1 MYICHKAFLLILYM
15 GEPKLTAENTELK
28 TSEEKGKTTSEKVDK
43 TLTEELIIG
52 ICSPIGSSK
61 DEVIES
67 IKNNLLNIYKYE
79 SVEVIKLSSFI
90 KDHDIARSSTKAG
103 QTNAFTDLMNKIE
116 GGNYIRENHS
126 WACLVEKAIMR
137 IYEERVK
144 DLPDQKKKDDLK
156 SKRVCYIIDSLK
168 NKEELQ
174 VLQKVYRDIFYCF
187 SVFSSKHEREVNL
200 RGKGLSE
207 PEINKVIST
216 DDYENNKSGQNVR
229 NTFTEADFFI
239 RVSQHNKNSIDEKIK
254 RYLHLIFESDIIT
267 PRQDEIAMYEAK
279 SAAGNSACLSRQVG
293 AAITNKKG
301 EVISRGWNDVPKFG
315 GNLYYEGASVDERCK
330 LHNECKNETTKNTIT
345 SDIIDSLKK
354 DTELNAILKE
364 PHFDKIYDLLRNS
377 SKIRDLTEFS
387 RAVHAE
393 MHAIITGSQLSGNK
407 MIGGKLFCTTY
418 PCHNCARHIILAG
431 IKEVYYIEPYV
442 KSFSLKLHSDAIT
455 DDESV
460 SDKVKLLV
468 YDGVAPRR
476 FLEFFTMS
484 RERKDKNGQKIQ
496 ENLANIVPKKRLSLM
511 ALSTLEEQAIHSL
524 HEIGVLKK

>member
-1 MYICHKAFLLILYM
+1 M
-15 GEPKLTAENTELK
+15 GEPLLIADNPAQNTG
-28 TSEEKGKTTSEKVDK
+28 EEKGKTTAEKVDK
-43 TLTEELIIG
+43 TLTEELILA

-61 DEVIES
+61 NDVIES
-67 IKNNLLNIYKYE
+67 IKTVLTNDYKYE

-90 KDHDIARSSTKAG
+90 KEHDAVRSISKTGKTDG
-103 QTNAFTDLMNKIE
+103 FTNLMNKIE
-116 GGNYIRENHS
+116 GGNYVRQNHS
-126 WACLVEKAIMR
+126 HACLVEKAITKIYQDR
-137 IYEERVK
+137 IAV
-144 DLPDQKKKDDLK
+144 LPDPAIKEGLK
-156 SKRVCYIIDSLK
+156 SRRVCYIIDSLK

-174 VLQKVYRDIFYCF
+174 LLQKVYRDIFYCF
-187 SVFSSKHEREVNL
+187 SVFSSKHEREINL
-200 RGKGLSE
+200 RAKGLSDE
-207 PEINKVIST
+207 EIKNLIST

-239 RVSQHNKNSIDEKIK
+239 RVSQHNKGDLDQKVK

-267 PRQDEIAMYEAK
+267 PRLDEIAMYEAK

-293 AAITNKKG
+293 ASITNEKG

-315 GNLYYEGASVDERCK
+315 GNLYHEGGSVDERCK
-330 LHNECKNETTKNTIT
+330 LHGECKNEITKNEIT
-345 SDIIDSLKK
+345 SDIIDALEQ
-354 DTELNAILKE
+354 DEELGAILKE
-364 PHFDKIYDLLRNS
+364 PHLQKIYDLLRNS
-377 SKIRDLTEFS
+377 SKIKDLTEFS

-407 MIGGKLFCTTY
+407 MVGGKLFCTTY

-460 SDKVKLLV
+460 NGKVKLLV

-484 RERKDKNGQKIQ
+484 RERKDKNGMRIPEK
-496 ENLANIVPKKRLSLM
+496 LATIVPKKRLSLM

-524 HEIGVLKK
+524 NENGILNK